1 MTPAPLPVGAP
12 DGGALLA
19 GADVAVLQGVRTVDG
34 TVVDVEIAGGLVVSV
49 SESGSRT
56 PTVADDGSRALATSD
71 GISRAPAT
79 PGSGSSTPTASGN
92 GASSL
97 TGSPALRL
105 DASGWRALSAAC
117 EPHAHLDKA
126 LTAARMPAGTGA
138 DLVEAVAQWRELAPS
153 IDGADVL
160 NRARTAVERYVAR
173 GITTIRTHVDAPADG
188 DPLRM
193 LDALLTLRDELAGS
207 VTLQV
212 CLLGGWHTPTEV
224 FAEAAAR
231 GVDALGGCPHLAPDP
246 RAEITRVLDVAER
259 TGLPVDLH
267 ADEQTAL
274 PDDGVLDVEEL
285 ARQVIAR
292 GLTQRVTASHAVRLG
307 SLPPA
312 RLATV
317 VDLIARAGLGVVTL
331 PITNLYLQGR
341 DATHLVPRGLTA
353 VRALLDAGI
362 PVAAGADNL
371 RDPFNPA
378 GSGDPFET
386 TSLLMTAAHLSARE
400 ALDAVTTG
408 ARTVL
413 GLPRAGL
420 TVGDRADLVLVP
432 DAPLGDVL
440 AGMEHAR
447 VVLAAGR
454 VVADTRVHRS
464 LSLGRASGPA
474 DGPAV
479 RPAAPELP
487 APDQLVR

>member
-1 MTPAPLPVGAP
+1 VQHDAMTPAPLPVGTP

-19 GADVAVLQGVRTVDG
+19 GVDVAVLEGVRTVDG
-34 TVVDVEIAGGLVVSV
+34 TVVDVEIAGGLVVAV
-49 SESGSRT
+49 AERGSRT
-56 PTVADDGSRALATSD
+56 PIVADGGSRALA
-71 GISRAPAT
+71 A
-79 PGSGSSTPTASGN
+79 SGNGSGN
-92 GASSL
+92 GASAPPE
-97 TGSPALRL
+97 GPAPRL
-105 DASGWRALSAAC
+105 DASGWLALPAAC

-126 LTAARMPAGTGA
+126 LTAARVPAGTGA
-138 DLVEAVAQWRELAPS
+138 DLVEAVARWRELAPG

-160 NRARTAVERYVAR
+160 SRARAAVERYAAR

-193 LDALLTLRDELAGS
+193 LDALLTLREELAGS

-307 SLPPA
+307 SLPPE
-312 RLATV
+312 RLAAV
-317 VDLIARAGLGVVTL
+317 VDLVARAGLGIVTL

-341 DATHLVPRGLTA
+341 DATHLMPRGLTA

-362 PVAAGADNL
+362 PVAAGADNM

-386 TSLLMTAAHLSARE
+386 TSLLMTAAHLSAPE
-400 ALDAVTTG
+400 ALHAVTTG

-420 TVGDRADLVLVP
+420 AVGDRADLVLVP
-432 DAPLGDVL
+432 DVPLGDVL
-440 AGMEHAR
+440 AGTEHAR
-447 VVLAAGR
+447 VVLAGGH
-454 VVADTRVHRS
+454 VVSDTRVQRS
-464 LSLGRASGPA
+464 LALGPA
-474 DGPAV
+474 SRPIALPAV
-479 RPAAPELP
+479 RPAATPAAPELP

>member
-1 MTPAPLPVGAP
+1 MQHDALRPAPLPVGPP

-19 GADVAVLQGVRTVDG
+19 GADVAALEGVRTIDG
-34 TVVDVEIAGGLVVSV
+34 TVVDVEIAGGRVVAAAR
-49 SESGSRT
+49 SGT
-56 PTVADDGSRALATSD
+56 RA
-71 GISRAPAT
+71 R
-79 PGSGSSTPTASGN
+79 SGE
-92 GASSL
+92 
-97 TGSPALRL
+97 PALRL
-105 DASGWRALSAAC
+105 DARGWLALPAAC

-126 LTAARMPAGTGA
+126 LTAVRMPAGTGA
-138 DLVEAVAQWRELAPS
+138 DLEEAIAHWRQLAPH

-160 NRARTAVERYVAR
+160 ARARLAVERYAAR
-173 GITTIRTHVDAPADG
+173 GITTIRTHVDAPAGG

-193 LDALLTLRDELAGS
+193 VDALRTLREELAGS

-212 CLLGGWHTPTEV
+212 CLLGGSHTPTAV

-231 GVDALGGCPHLAPDP
+231 GVDVLGGCPHLAPDP

-274 PDDGVLDVEEL
+274 PDDGGLDVEEL

-307 SLPPA
+307 SLPPD
-312 RLATV
+312 RLASV
-317 VDLIARAGLGVVTL
+317 VDLVARAGLGVVTL

-341 DATHLVPRGLTA
+341 AATHLAPRGLTA
-353 VRALLDAGI
+353 VRALLDAGV

-378 GSGDPFET
+378 GSADPFET
-386 TSLLMTAAHLSARE
+386 TSLLMTAAHLTARE

-420 TVGDRADLVLVP
+420 AVGDRADLVLVP
-432 DAPLGDVL
+432 DVPLGDVL
-440 AGMEHAR
+440 AGLEHAR

-464 LSLGRASGPA
+464 LALGPA
-474 DGPAV
+474 APPDG
-479 RPAAPELP
+479 RPDAPELP
-487 APDQLVR
+487 APEHLVR